1 MTFQFNTDLRSSI
14 AANLAGFESRNLDD
28 DQLRRAAVAIVVVDE
43 PQGNTAS
50 VLLTLR
56 PASIN
61 RHSGQYALPGG
72 RLDEGEN
79 VIEAALRELREEMS
93 ITLTDGNVLGRLDD
107 YPTRSGFSISPVVMW
122 GNGITDITPDPSE
135 VAEVHHL
142 PLDQLNSPDIPTLS
156 RPNND
161 GRQVLSMWLPVLGH
175 DMFAPT
181 AAIIYQFR
189 EVALNA
195 RPTRVAHY
203 DQPQFAWK

>member
-1 MTFQFNTDLRSSI
+1 MTFKFNNDLRSCVT
-14 AANLAGFESRNLDD
+14 ANLSAFDAEFPGD
-28 DQLRRAAVAIVVVDE
+28 DQLRRAAVAIVIVPDAA
-43 PQGNTAS
+43 GAS
-50 VLLTLR
+50 ILLTLR
-56 PASIN
+56 PARIN
-61 RHSGQYALPGG
+61 RHAGQYALPGG
-72 RLDEGEN
+72 RLDDGETT
-79 VIEAALRELREEMS
+79 VEAALRELHEEMN
-93 ITLTDGNVLGRLDD
+93 ITLTGKNVLGRLDD
-107 YPTRSGFSISPVVMW
+107 YPTRSGFRISPVVMW
-122 GNGITDITPDPSE
+122 GNGITGIEPDPSE

-142 PLDQLNSPDIPTLS
+142 PLEQLNSPDIPTLS

-189 EVALNA
+189 EVALNG